1 MVEEPGLGKGEQQM
15 PTGSCGSVARVM
27 NWQCCGGWIAAVALA
42 GVVKSGAAIGTVA
55 FQLQGVV
62 RVEEYA
68 PDGSVLRRDPKE
80 IAKVVKALDPRVT
93 PVEYPDVVPFLVC
106 VSNGQ
111 WFISLQYGPDHWQE
125 IGCDGKDVYRIHY
138 FPEPH
143 GAPAAVTPGVT
154 PQNVMHECGLLW
166 FAFCSGKYFLT
177 NDGRD
182 LAVPWEMTA
191 WDPFAHVYEL
201 KGSFTNEEY
210 RLPVFVWFEV
220 VERRL
225 QQAAQ
230 HPQLWPPKVLREDV
244 ARLAQLKPG
253 TTGAV
258 YRAWD
263 WRRVGEVQV
272 PSRFELEIMYHRWRG
287 DERQPLL
294 GDNGVFLRY
303 TGHITNVA
311 AAVGHVGPP
320 PILGKLVVT
329 DWRLQDREV
338 GLEYVQYRV
347 TNGVWPA
354 TNDPAVWAAFEQRRR
369 TLDGYPG
376 LREQG
381 GERSAVAWRMV
392 IFGAIMLTS
401 VAVGWWMLRGRW
413 KRML

>member
-1 MVEEPGLGKGEQQM
+1 M
-15 PTGSCGSVARVM
+15 
-27 NWQCCGGWIAAVALA
+27 
-42 GVVKSGAAIGTVA
+42 
-55 FQLQGVV
+55 
-62 RVEEYA
+62 EEYA
-68 PDGSVLRRDPKE
+68 PDGSVPRRDPKE

-225 QQAAQ
+225 EQAAQ
-230 HPQLWPPKVLREDV
+230 HPQLWPPKVLKEDV

-287 DERQPLL
+287 DERQPPL

-338 GLEYVQYRV
+338 GLEYVSYPITNRV
-347 TNGVWPA
+347 WLA
-354 TNDPAVWAAFEQRRR
+354 TNDPTVWTRFERRR
-369 TLDGYPG
+369 FELMS
-376 LREQG
+376 LRETG
-381 GERSAVAWRMV
+381 IRGRTTPAGMR
-392 IFGAIMLTS
+392 G
-401 VAVGWWMLRGRW
+401 VAVIAAIIAANLGIGAWLWVGRT
-413 KRML
+413 RARV

>member
-1 MVEEPGLGKGEQQM
+1 M
-15 PTGSCGSVARVM
+15 SWRR
-27 NWQCCGGWIAAVALA
+27 CGGWIAAVALA
-42 GVVKSGAAIGTVA
+42 GLVESGAAVGTVA

-68 PDGSVLRRDPKE
+68 PDGTVLRRDPKE
-80 IAKVVKALDPRVT
+80 IAKVVKALDPTVI
-93 PVEYPDVVPFLVC
+93 PPLYPKAVPFLVC
-106 VSNGQ
+106 ISND
-111 WFISLQYGPDHWQE
+111 WWYIRVQYGSNQWYE
-125 IGCDGKDVYRIHY
+125 YGCDGRDTFAITY
-138 FPEPH
+138 FPH
-143 GAPAAVTPGVT
+143 VRGADIAGVSAGVT
-154 PQNVMHECGLLW
+154 PQHMEMEAGVLW
-166 FAFCSGKYFLT
+166 FALCSGKYFARE
-177 NDGRD
+177 DRRD
-182 LAVPWEMTA
+182 LAAPWGLPTM
-191 WDPFAHVYEL
+191 DPFAHVYEL

-210 RLPVFVWFEV
+210 RLPAFVWFEV

-230 HPQLWPPKVLREDV
+230 HPQLWPPKVLKEDV

-287 DERQPLL
+287 DERQPPL

-320 PILGKLVVT
+320 PVLGKLVVT

-338 GLEYVQYRV
+338 GLEYVSYPITNRV
-347 TNGVWPA
+347 WLT
-354 TNDPAVWAAFEQRRR
+354 TNDPTVWTRFERRR
-369 TLDGYPG
+369 FELMS
-376 LREQG
+376 LRETG
-381 GERSAVAWRMV
+381 IRGRTTPAGMR
-392 IFGAIMLTS
+392 G
-401 VAVGWWMLRGRW
+401 VAVIAAIIAANLGIGAWLWVGRT
-413 KRML
+413 RSRV